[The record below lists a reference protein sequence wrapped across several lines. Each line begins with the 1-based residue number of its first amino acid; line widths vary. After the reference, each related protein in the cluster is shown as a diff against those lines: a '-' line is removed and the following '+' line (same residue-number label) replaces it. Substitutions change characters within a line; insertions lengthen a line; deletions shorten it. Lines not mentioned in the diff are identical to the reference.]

1 ATRWS
6 DRDDLVLFFT
16 GDGVVAAS
24 KSGLGLDVSK
34 GAVASRV
41 DVSQLPRDAVS
52 AFLRHAVKREPV
64 AEDLSIKSVACLAY
78 LAEFYGN
85 DHLLK
90 QINESLLKAA
100 VKDVRALCFCY
111 IIAHTCSLHVKEQLV
126 KRIATRFE
134 QMIHTMKEFVE
145 QPEMLTPI
153 FERCDLAIE
162 NEKSLVFFIVDWT
175 SLHKAT
181 REQCAELLNCVRRTF
196 LSRED
201 LDALNSYMKKFGTS
215 EVQSAWK
222 SYLLDTHL
230 TVCWDTK
237 HIMKKLPRCGMGEY
251 KPPTSKSK
259 PNRQNKSIR
268 WSDPLETR
276 APSEGPS
283 MKGSAMAI
291 QHPLPRKSLLA
302 RKPRATNLVK
312 TAFNK
317 GLSKLRQK
325 FTANSQK

>member
-1 ATRWS
+1 MEATRWS

-24 KSGLGLDVSK
+24 KSGLGLDVSEVSGLNGNPVTKSKRIGPVCIQTYASILRRVRMHSTSRGRWTPETLHLFADYNGQK

-85 DHLLK
+85 DYLLK

-111 IIAHTCSLHVKEQLV
+111 IIAHTCNLHVKEQLV

-134 QMIHTMKEFVE
+134 QMIHTTKEFVE
-145 QPEMLTPI
+145 QTEMLTPV

-181 REQCAELLNCVRRTF
+181 REQCTELLNCVRRTF

-215 EVQSAWK
+215 QVQSAWK

-251 KPPTSKSK
+251 QS
-259 PNRQNKSIR
+259 
-268 WSDPLETR
+268 
-276 APSEGPS
+276 
-283 MKGSAMAI
+283 
-291 QHPLPRKSLLA
+291 HY
-302 RKPRATNLVK
+302 
-312 TAFNK
+312 
-317 GLSKLRQK
+317 
-325 FTANSQK
+325 